1 MFTVKEA
8 TGIEEDLNLREL
20 TLKASFSLT
29 NSHPVLGDVYPR
41 NPNSV
46 NIAGIHIGPP
56 KQIEDVEI
64 RDSICKSWRNRHL
77 KTNFFTGIGWM
88 GRRRASSLSPLGA

>member
-1 MFTVKEA
+1 MAKNQLFTAKEA
-8 TGIEEDLNLREL
+8 TGITEDLNLREL

-56 KQIEDVEI
+56 KQIEDEEI
-64 RDSICKSWRNRHL
+64 RDSICQV
-77 KTNFFTGIGWM
+77 
-88 GRRRASSLSPLGA
+88 

>member
-1 MFTVKEA
+1 MFTAKEA

-56 KQIEDVEI
+56 KQIEDEEI
-64 RDSICKSWRNRHL
+64 RDSVCQAVSQSKSHCSAL
-77 KTNFFTGIGWM
+77 L
-88 GRRRASSLSPLGA
+88 ALQE

>member
-1 MFTVKEA
+1 MWSNTLKEA

-41 NPNSV
+41 NPNSANV
-46 NIAGIHIGPP
+46 GGLHIGPP
-56 KQIEDVEI
+56 KRIEDGEI
-64 RDSICKSWRNRHL
+64 RDSVCQV
-77 KTNFFTGIGWM
+77 
-88 GRRRASSLSPLGA
+88 

>member
-1 MFTVKEA
+1 M
-8 TGIEEDLNLREL
+8 NLREL

-46 NIAGIHIGPP
+46 NIAGLHIRPP
-56 KQIEDVEI
+56 KQIEDEEI
-64 RDSICKSWRNRHL
+64 RDSVCKVWR
-77 KTNFFTGIGWM
+77 IGDHKFN
-88 GRRRASSLSPLGA
+88 LSYRNWLDGAEEGVILVSFGSVSESNVKVSMYV